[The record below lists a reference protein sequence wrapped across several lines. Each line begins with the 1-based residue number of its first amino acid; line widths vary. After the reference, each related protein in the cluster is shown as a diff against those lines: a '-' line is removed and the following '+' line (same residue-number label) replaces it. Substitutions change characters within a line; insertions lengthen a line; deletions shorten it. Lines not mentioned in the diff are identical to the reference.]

1 LVEDPWTEAGTT
13 TAVETEDDSE
23 APGTLEQSVEYNP
36 RFLRA
41 PSPDHIENAPLFETL
56 ALLAAQPFPFV
67 DEDFFVSSDEEDQ
80 IDD

>member
-1 LVEDPWTEAGTT
+1 LVEDPWTEAETS
-13 TAVETEDDSE
+13 TAVNTEDDSE
-23 APGTLEQSVEYNP
+23 APDTPEQSVEYNP

-41 PSPDHIENAPLFETL
+41 PSPDRIENAPLFETL

-67 DEDFFVSSDEEDQ
+67 DEDFFVFSDEEDQ